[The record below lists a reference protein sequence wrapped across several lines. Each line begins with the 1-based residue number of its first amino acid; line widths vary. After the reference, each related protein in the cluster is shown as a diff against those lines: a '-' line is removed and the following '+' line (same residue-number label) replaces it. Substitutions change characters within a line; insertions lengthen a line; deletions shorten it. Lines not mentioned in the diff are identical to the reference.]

1 MYLAFRR
8 EKVRSAESKLQFVQ
22 EKYARGEPVNQKQAQ
37 QFHNYENNLE

>member
-22 EKYARGEPVNQKQAQ
+22 EKYARGEPVNQKQPQ
-37 QFHNYENNLE
+37 KFHNYENKL